1 MSESD
6 TILTVSFDRG
16 FATGGVQWTLRLEGL
31 AIFAAAVAAYG
42 QVGGVW
48 WLFLVLFLWPDLA
61 FLAYIANQR
70 VGAIVYD
77 AVHSYIG
84 PVLLGILAYFADV
97 PAMIMFALIWTAH
110 IGLDR
115 TIGYGLKYPIS
126 PNITHLGPKG
136 KKSATGE

>member
-42 QVGGVW
+42 QFGGPW
-48 WLFLVLFLWPDLA
+48 SLFLILFLWPDLS

-70 VGAIVYD
+70 TGAIVYD

-84 PVLLGILAYFADV
+84 PILLGILAYFTDA
-97 PAMIMFALIWTAH
+97 PAVIIFALIWTAH

-115 TIGYGLKYPIS
+115 AVGYGLKYPVA

>member
-31 AIFAAAVAAYG
+31 AIFSAAVAAYG
-42 QVGGVW
+42 QFGGPW
-48 WLFLVLFLWPDLA
+48 SLFLILFLWPDLS

-70 VGAIVYD
+70 TGAIVYD

-84 PVLLGILAYFADV
+84 PILLG
-97 PAMIMFALIWTAH
+97 ALPYI
-110 IGLDR
+110 IKESD
-115 TIGYGLKYPIS
+115 
-126 PNITHLGPKG
+126 
-136 KKSATGE
+136 